1 MNSPLQTTAL
11 FHMGPVAITEPVI
24 VTWAIMAFLTLFA
37 IAVTRRL
44 SLMPSKAQTISRPT
58 SSPCLRWSTSA
69 PHLPRDGKNLPP
81 PPTESEQ
88 RHG

>member
-1 MNSPLQTTAL
+1 MNSPLKTTAL

-44 SLMPSKAQTISRPT
+44 SLMPSKAQWN
-58 SSPCLRWSTSA
+58 SSSA
-69 PHLPRDGKNLPP
+69 PSTARSAIRCRSSLV
-81 PPTESEQ
+81 PTA
-88 RHG
+88 R